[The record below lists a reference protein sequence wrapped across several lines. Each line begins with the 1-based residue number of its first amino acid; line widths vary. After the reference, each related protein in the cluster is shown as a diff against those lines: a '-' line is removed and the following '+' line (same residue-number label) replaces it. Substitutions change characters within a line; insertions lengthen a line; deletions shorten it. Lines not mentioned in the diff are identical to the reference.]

1 MESEKNLIPEKDFIK
16 VQDEVFRKIGRNL
29 LIFQKIEVMLKYLID
44 NGKVSGYLRELKENQ
59 ERRIS
64 PVDKQMTRNLAGQ
77 FMDAAFH
84 EHEES
89 LRDPL
94 VAKEPY
100 ISFSFTVR
108 ADSDFY
114 ESKRQSLKSLVD
126 DRNNFIQHLLPRFNP
141 DSMESCL
148 EIGQYLDQQR
158 EKLVP
163 EHNYLKSLIESFEEA
178 KKAYIE
184 YFDSEEGKRQFDL
197 SLLQQSPLITLLLN
211 VSIHQSRFDGWT
223 LLNVAGQR
231 VRQIL
236 PGEME
241 QLKSKWGYKSLKE
254 LVLASELFEVI
265 EEPTEKGGIRV
276 LYRPKSEP
284 TSDSAAV

>member
-1 MESEKNLIPEKDFIK
+1 MESEKPLILQKNLIK
-16 VQDEVFRKIGRNL
+16 VQNEVFRKIGRNL
-29 LIFQKIEVMLKYLID
+29 LIFQKIELMLKYLID

-59 ERRIS
+59 ELRATAAVKRT
-64 PVDKQMTRNLAGQ
+64 MGNLAGQ
-77 FMDAAFH
+77 FMETAFQ

-89 LRDPL
+89 LLEPL
-94 VAKEPY
+94 EVKEPY

-108 ADSDFY
+108 TDSDFY
-114 ESKRQSLKSLVD
+114 ESKRQSLKSLVE
-126 DRNNFIQHLLPRFNP
+126 DRNNFIHHLLPRFNP

-148 EIGQYLDQQR
+148 EIERHLDQQR

-178 KKAYIE
+178 KKAYLE

-197 SLLQQSPLITLLLN
+197 SLLQQSPLVTLLLN
-211 VSIHQSRFDGWT
+211 VSLHQSRFDGWT

-231 VRQIL
+231 IRQIL

-254 LVLASELFEVI
+254 LVLACDLFEVI

-276 LYRPKSEP
+276 LYRPKN
-284 TSDSAAV
+284 

>member
-1 MESEKNLIPEKDFIK
+1 MESEKNLIPEKDLIK

-29 LIFQKIEVMLKYLID
+29 LIFQKIELMLKYLID

-59 ERRIS
+59 ERRAS
-64 PVDKQMTRNLAGQ
+64 EAVKRTMENLAGQ
-77 FMDAAFH
+77 FMEAAFQ

-89 LRDPL
+89 FQEPL
-94 VAKEPY
+94 KAKEPY
-100 ISFSFTVR
+100 ITFSFTVR

-114 ESKRQSLKSLVD
+114 ESKRQSLKSLVEE
-126 DRNNFIQHLLPRFNP
+126 RNNFIHHLLPRFNP

-148 EIGQYLDQQR
+148 EIGQHLDRQR

-178 KKAYIE
+178 KKAYLE

-197 SLLQQSPLITLLLN
+197 SLLQQSPLVTLLLN
-211 VSIHQSRFDGWT
+211 VSNHQSRCDGWT

-254 LVLASELFEVI
+254 LVLACELFEVI

-276 LYRPKSEP
+276 LYRPKPELASGS
-284 TSDSAAV
+284 TAV

>member
-1 MESEKNLIPEKDFIK
+1 MESEKNLISEKDLIK

-29 LIFQKIEVMLKYLID
+29 LIFQKIELMLKYLID
-44 NGKVSGYLRELKENQ
+44 NGKVSGYLRELNENQ
-59 ERRIS
+59 ERRATAAA
-64 PVDKQMTRNLAGQ
+64 KQTMGNLAGQ
-77 FMDAAFH
+77 FMETAFQ

-89 LRDPL
+89 LREPL
-94 VAKEPY
+94 EVKEPY

-114 ESKRQSLKSLVD
+114 ESKRQSLKALVD
-126 DRNNFIQHLLPRFNP
+126 DRNNFIHHLLPRFNP

-148 EIGQYLDQQR
+148 EIERHLDQQQ
-158 EKLVP
+158 EKLIP

-178 KKAYIE
+178 KKAYIK
-184 YFDSEEGKRQFDL
+184 YFESEEGKRQFDL
-197 SLLQQSPLITLLLN
+197 SLLQQSPLVTLLLN
-211 VSIHQSRFDGWT
+211 VSLHQSRFDGWT

-231 VRQIL
+231 IRQIL

-254 LVLASELFEVI
+254 LVLACDLFEVI

-276 LYRPKSEP
+276 LYRPKPEFASSS
-284 TSDSAAV
+284 TAV

>member
-1 MESEKNLIPEKDFIK
+1 MESEKSLISQKNLIK

-29 LIFQKIEVMLKYLID
+29 LVFQKIELMLKYLID

-59 ERRIS
+59 ERRATAA
-64 PVDKQMTRNLAGQ
+64 VKRTMGNLAGQ
-77 FMDAAFH
+77 FMETAFQ
-84 EHEES
+84 EQEES
-89 LRDPL
+89 LREPL
-94 VAKEPY
+94 EVKEPY

-126 DRNNFIQHLLPRFNP
+126 DRNNFIHHLLPRFNP

-148 EIGQYLDQQR
+148 EIERHLDQQR
-158 EKLVP
+158 EKLIP

-178 KKAYIE
+178 KKAYIK
-184 YFDSEEGKRQFDL
+184 YFESEEGKRQFDL
-197 SLLQQSPLITLLLN
+197 SLLQQSPLVTLLLN
-211 VSIHQSRFDGWT
+211 VSLHQSRFDGWT

-254 LVLASELFEVI
+254 LVLACDLFEVI

-276 LYRPKSEP
+276 LYRHKTELASGS
-284 TSDSAAV
+284 TAV

>member
-1 MESEKNLIPEKDFIK
+1 MESEKNLISEKDLIK

-29 LIFQKIEVMLKYLID
+29 LIFQKIELMLKYLID
-44 NGKVSGYLRELKENQ
+44 NGKVSGYLRELKEDQ
-59 ERRIS
+59 ERRATAA
-64 PVDKQMTRNLAGQ
+64 VKRTMGNLAGQ
-77 FMDAAFH
+77 FMETAFQ
-84 EHEES
+84 EQEES
-89 LRDPL
+89 LREPL
-94 VAKEPY
+94 EVKEPY

-126 DRNNFIQHLLPRFNP
+126 DRNNFIHHLLPRFNP

-148 EIGQYLDQQR
+148 EIDRHLDQQR
-158 EKLVP
+158 EKLIP

-178 KKAYIE
+178 KKAYIK
-184 YFDSEEGKRQFDL
+184 YFEPEEGKRQFDL
-197 SLLQQSPLITLLLN
+197 SLLQQSPLVTLLLN
-211 VSIHQSRFDGWT
+211 VSLHQSRFDGWT

-254 LVLASELFEVI
+254 LVLACDLFEVI

-276 LYRPKSEP
+276 LYRQKAE
-284 TSDSAAV
+284 SAPGSTAV

>member
-1 MESEKNLIPEKDFIK
+1 MESEKSLISQKNLIK

-29 LIFQKIEVMLKYLID
+29 LIFQKIELMLKYLID
-44 NGKVSGYLRELKENQ
+44 NGKVSGYLRELNENQ
-59 ERRIS
+59 ELRATAAVNRT
-64 PVDKQMTRNLAGQ
+64 MGNLGGQ
-77 FMDAAFH
+77 CMETAFQ

-89 LRDPL
+89 LREPL
-94 VAKEPY
+94 EVKEPY

-126 DRNNFIQHLLPRFNP
+126 DRNNFIHHLLPRFNP

-148 EIGQYLDQQR
+148 EIERHLDQQR
-158 EKLVP
+158 EKLIP

-178 KKAYIE
+178 KKAYIK
-184 YFDSEEGKRQFDL
+184 YFESEEGKRQFDL
-197 SLLQQSPLITLLLN
+197 SLLQQSPLVTLLLN
-211 VSIHQSRFDGWT
+211 VSLHQSRFDGWT

-231 VRQIL
+231 IRQIL

-254 LVLASELFEVI
+254 LVLACDLFEVI

-276 LYRPKSEP
+276 LYRLKN
-284 TSDSAAV
+284 

>member
-1 MESEKNLIPEKDFIK
+1 MESEKSLISQKNLIK

-29 LIFQKIEVMLKYLID
+29 LIFQKIELMLKYLID
-44 NGKVSGYLRELKENQ
+44 NGKVSGYLRELNENQ
-59 ERRIS
+59 ERRAS
-64 PVDKQMTRNLAGQ
+64 EAVKRTMGNLAGQ
-77 FMDAAFH
+77 FMETALQ

-89 LRDPL
+89 LQEPFE
-94 VAKEPY
+94 AKEPY
-100 ISFSFTVR
+100 ITFSFTVR

-114 ESKRQSLKSLVD
+114 ESKRQSLKSLVE
-126 DRNNFIQHLLPRFNP
+126 DRNNFIHHLLPRFNP

-148 EIGQYLDQQR
+148 EIEQHLDRQR

-178 KKAYIE
+178 KKAYLE
-184 YFDSEEGKRQFDL
+184 YFDSEESKRQFDL
-197 SLLQQSPLITLLLN
+197 SLLQQSPLVTLLLN
-211 VSIHQSRFDGWT
+211 VSHHQSRFDGWT

-254 LVLASELFEVI
+254 LVLACELFEVI

-276 LYRPKSEP
+276 LYRPKPEFVSSS
-284 TSDSAAV
+284 TAV

>member
-1 MESEKNLIPEKDFIK
+1 MESEKDLISERDFIK
-16 VQDEVFRKIGRNL
+16 LQDEVFRKIGRNL
-29 LIFQKIEVMLKYLID
+29 LIFQKIELMLKYLID
-44 NGKVSGYLRELKENQ
+44 NGKVSGYLRELKANQ
-59 ERRIS
+59 ERLA
-64 PVDKQMTRNLAGQ
+64 PATAKQTMEHLAGQ
-77 FMDAAFH
+77 YMDADCR
-84 EHEES
+84 EHEEF
-89 LRDPL
+89 LREPL
-94 VAKEPY
+94 EAKEPY

-114 ESKRQSLKSLVD
+114 ESKRQSLKSLID
-126 DRNNFIQHLLPRFNP
+126 DRNHFIHHLLPRFDP

-148 EIGQYLDQQR
+148 EIEQHLDRQR
-158 EKLVP
+158 EKLTP

-184 YFDSEEGKRQFDL
+184 FFESEEGKRQFDL
-197 SLLQQSPLITLLLN
+197 SLLQQSPLVTLLLN
-211 VSIHQSRFDGWT
+211 VSLHQSRFDGWT

-276 LYRPKSEP
+276 LYRPKPEP
-284 TSDSAAV
+284 ASGSTPV